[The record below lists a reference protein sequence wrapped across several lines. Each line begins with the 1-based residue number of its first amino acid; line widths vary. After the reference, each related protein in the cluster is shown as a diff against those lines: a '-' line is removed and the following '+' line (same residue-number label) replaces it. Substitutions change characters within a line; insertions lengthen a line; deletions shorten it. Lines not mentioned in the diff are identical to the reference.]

1 MRYLLSYL
9 NKNLCIRGMW
19 VVYFSINKLL
29 TLHAINTIALKAL
42 YIQKYHSEKNHWEIM
57 QIEF

>member
-42 YIQKYHSEKNHWEIM
+42 YIQKYHSEEKH
-57 QIEF
+57 